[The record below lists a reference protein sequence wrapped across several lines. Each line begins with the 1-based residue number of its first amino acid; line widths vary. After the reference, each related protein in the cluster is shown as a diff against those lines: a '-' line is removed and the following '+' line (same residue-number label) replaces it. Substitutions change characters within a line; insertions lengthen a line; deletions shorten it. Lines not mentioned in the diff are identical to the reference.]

1 MNRPFVFESIVAGLG
16 RQYQPCS
23 RTYEDQTTNRGSQ
36 HLQTVH
42 IKIPSPAWQQ
52 IWKPLFIHPKAH
64 NFTRR
69 RLLRALGW
77 GQLVS
82 YNSYVGPWCIVTLSF
97 REVSRYNSVERK
109 IIWLTILLEGVL
121 LRALGF
127 GQLVCHNS
135 YVGPWRIWPY
145 LFEKYPDTIRF
156 KYPESKFVS
165 HSVAV

>member
-42 IKIPSPAWQQ
+42 IKITSPAWQQ

-82 YNSYVGPWCIVTLSF
+82 YNSYVGPWRIWPSLFEKYPDTIRLS
-97 REVSRYNSVERK
+97 RK
-109 IIWLTILLEGVL
+109 LFGWQFYW
-121 LRALGF
+121 RALGF